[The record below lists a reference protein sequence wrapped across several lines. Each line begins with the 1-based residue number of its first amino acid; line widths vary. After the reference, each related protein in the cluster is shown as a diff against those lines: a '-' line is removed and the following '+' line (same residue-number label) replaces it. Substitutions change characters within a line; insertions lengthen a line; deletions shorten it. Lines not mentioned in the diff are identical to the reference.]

1 MVVYHVVYDDSSFNG
16 PTVGLPRAGLVP
28 LRTPHK
34 PHKRR
39 RGVATKLRRLP
50 GTPREALIL
59 LGVVRVE
66 WALPNAADMIPP
78 AAADDGRAKLG
89 EWALLR
95 HRHETGHILTEIQ
108 S

>member
-1 MVVYHVVYDDSSFNG
+1 MIQVSTAPLWACLG
-16 PTVGLPRAGLVP
+16 PGLFPCAH
-28 LRTPHK
+28 RTSRT
-34 PHKRR
+34 HKRR

-78 AAADDGRAKLG
+78 AAADDGRAQLG

-95 HRHETGHILTEIQ
+95 HRRETGHILTEIQ